1 SSNVELRKTTLSKA
15 TLSSITK
22 TIEGIGHST
31 PSVVDRQRPT
41 LDSALSSLLLYEK
54 EEPLEL
60 YHLLLSPV
68 YRNTLERLDVV
79 KGGNVCAVHVA
90 FFYDEVDAAVP
101 PHSSLF
107 TIRGMP
113 LRDVEFQ
120 QEMHTWL
127 RLSYQPHTIAIQ
139 LPPLFAQVR
148 VAEILITITPNY
160 LMERPFLPTTS
171 AFFFHKGMERLQ
183 LVAVTQQSAIELGL
197 LLPIWHCQSAPNEP
211 YWASLLR
218 FLASTT
224 SCAILSCDN
233 PKVGLKEFY
242 VLLSARGNT
251 AIGLLC
257 RYASFEQF
265 LPPASEDPPA
275 STTENLKFDLLL
287 HELRNDRYSPIE
299 SGSGFTDQM
308 HSKINAL

>member
-1 SSNVELRKTTLSKA
+1 MELRKTTLSKA

-120 QEMHTWL
+120 QESFPVVFFMCRMHTWL

-148 VAEILITITPNY
+148 VAEVRHGVKCTVDSHY
-160 LMERPFLPTTS
+160 HHSQLPDGT
-171 AFFFHKGMERLQ
+171 
-183 LVAVTQQSAIELGL
+183 AVPPHHQRL
-197 LLPIWHCQSAPNEP
+197 LLP
-211 YWASLLR
+211 
-218 FLASTT
+218 
-224 SCAILSCDN
+224 
-233 PKVGLKEFY
+233 
-242 VLLSARGNT
+242 
-251 AIGLLC
+251 
-257 RYASFEQF
+257 
-265 LPPASEDPPA
+265 
-275 STTENLKFDLLL
+275 
-287 HELRNDRYSPIE
+287 
-299 SGSGFTDQM
+299 
-308 HSKINAL
+308 